1 MANRKTYAVMTPKSE
16 VQMLTARFVGAGA
29 ADMVNQELANMGG
42 GEIKS
47 AVRTGAGLFTL
58 TFRQLYP
65 ELKFLAKPHAW
76 GTTDDL
82 MVAVLTWNVVT
93 GTATIKIEV
102 GTVATD
108 PAATDFIHFWWLV
121 RNSGL
126 NK

>member
-1 MANRKTYAVMTPKSE
+1 MANRKTYAVATPKAE
-16 VQMLTARFVGAGA
+16 VQLLTAKFVGAGA
-29 ADMVNQELANMGG
+29 ANMVNQESAFMGG
-42 GEIKS
+42 GEIS
-47 AVRTGAGLFTL
+47 TAVRSGTGLFTL

-65 ELKFLAKPHAW
+65 ETKYVAEPHVF

-82 MVAVLTWNVVT
+82 RCKVLTWNNVI
-93 GTATIKIEV
+93 GTATIKLEV

-108 PAATDFIHFWWLV
+108 PAATDFVSFMWVV